1 MKIRSIAEECKALD
15 LKIFVIKENR
25 DKETKCEKKI
35 FKKLKT
41 KFLTWMLQWEVN
53 LNDNRGQRIN
63 FCLC

>member
-41 KFLTWMLQWEVN
+41 KFLT
-53 LNDNRGQRIN
+53 
-63 FCLC
+63 